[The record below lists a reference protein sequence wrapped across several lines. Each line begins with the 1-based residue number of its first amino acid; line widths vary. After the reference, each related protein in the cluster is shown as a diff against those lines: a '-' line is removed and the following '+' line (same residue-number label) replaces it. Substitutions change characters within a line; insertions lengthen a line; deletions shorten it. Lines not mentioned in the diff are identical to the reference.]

1 MFKFLEG
8 DIVRLTDS
16 YFIFYEVSI
25 PSVRLAHE
33 VRTFGFYDV
42 TLEEWVET
50 DRLPRIQVKWLEKV

>member
-8 DIVRLTDS
+8 DIVRLADS
-16 YFIFYEVSI
+16 YFIFYEVPI
-25 PSVRLAHE
+25 PSVRLAHK